1 VSRLYFSSATAEA
14 ELAGPERHWLSHLAC
29 GPGKAAWDI
38 TRSNGLDRCRQI
50 VPLIP
55 EPEPGQYG
63 ANYLH
68 QYLRDAEAAEAAYKQ
83 GWVSV
88 REHAPYDHR
97 PLEMLTS
104 SLELRV
110 ATIQASDTEFVLAGV
125 KLGAMNVLLNT
136 ALAAGADHIRLAA
149 KLSGWEFCLIEGEHR
164 AWAADLI
171 DAGLRGGGFRTGL
184 GDWEDMGW
192 GRVAEFLR
200 SDDGQPVVT
209 HHSTGESFPDQS
221 MSTWTAPP
229 LPDDW
234 APSWANDAE
243 GRAEWA
249 AYEDKDDARA
259 EALGEQWYDLP
270 AADRWAGAL
279 EGLRLRRPWC
289 ALTPE
294 TLGTVY
300 FGPAVTVYDL
310 LSPDREDR
318 VRRAV
323 EQAGA
328 ADAEEAMS

>member
-1 VSRLYFSSATAEA
+1 MSRLYFASSNGEA

-38 TRSNGLDRCRQI
+38 STSSGLDRCRQI

-68 QYLRDAEAAEAAYKQ
+68 QYLRDAEQADRAYKQ
-83 GWVSV
+83 GWVSI
-88 REHAPYDHR
+88 REHVPYNHR
-97 PLEMLTS
+97 PLEMLTRG
-104 SLELRV
+104 LELRV
-110 ATIQASDTEFVLAGV
+110 ATVQASDTEFVLAGV

-149 KLSGWEFCLIEGEHR
+149 KLSGWEFCLIEGQDR
-164 AWAADLI
+164 GWVADLI
-171 DAGLRGGGFRTGL
+171 DTGLRGGGFRTGV

-200 SDDGQPVVT
+200 SGIEPVVT
-209 HHSTGESFPDQS
+209 HHSTGESFPDQEI
-221 MSTWTAPP
+221 STWTPPP

-234 APSWANDAE
+234 APSWVDDDA

-249 AYEDKDDARA
+249 AYEPDARDEYRR
-259 EALGEQWYDLP
+259 EALREQWYDLP
-270 AADRWAGAL
+270 NDERWAGAL
-279 EGLRLRRPWC
+279 EGLRQTRPWC
-289 ALTPE
+289 RLSPE
-294 TLGTVY
+294 TLGSVY
-300 FGPAVTVYDL
+300 FGPAITAYDL
-310 LSPDREDR
+310 LAPDREDR

-323 EQAGA
+323 ERDA
-328 ADAEEAMS
+328 AEVSS